1 MDKELN
7 EMLKSQLADVYVQEN
22 EPELVAV
29 MKDCLEKDYI
39 NPKLL
44 PLMQESLAKLKEDRR
59 LFVEAHRC

>member
-1 MDKELN
+1 MDKELK
-7 EMLKSQLADVYVQEN
+7 ELLKSQLADAYYQEN

-29 MKDCLEKDYI
+29 MKNCLDEDCI

-44 PLMQESLAKLKEDRR
+44 PLMQESLARQKEERR